1 MHSEKKK
8 GPPARLP
15 HENML
20 VIHPRVLRQ
29 RPLFDTT
36 YDAST
41 LSVVQIHFTTLNDGV
56 KMRVGIAQEAITLSE
71 LMNDPCDDP
80 NNKSGCTQTKQ
91 DKY

>member
-1 MHSEKKK
+1 MARTNVAKKPDTGMHSEKKK

-36 YDAST
+36 YNAST
-41 LSVVQIHFTTLNDGV
+41 LSVVQI
-56 KMRVGIAQEAITLSE
+56 
-71 LMNDPCDDP
+71 
-80 NNKSGCTQTKQ
+80 
-91 DKY
+91 Y